1 MMHRKELTRQK
12 IKRILIYYRE
22 LERLH
27 LSHEG
32 AMMLMTYVFSLS
44 ERWIEDIL
52 RTNDLKDYEDIELA
66 HLDLDMKLIDNYA
79 AKCQREAIKQRKEQ
93 LKLF

>member
-1 MMHRKELTRQK
+1 MHRKELTRQK

-32 AMMLMTYVFSLS
+32 SMLLMTYVFSLS
-44 ERWIEDIL
+44 ERWLEDIL
-52 RTNDLKDYEDIELA
+52 RRNDLQDFEDI
-66 HLDLDMKLIDNYA
+66 HLEYIDLDMKLVDNYVQ
-79 AKCQREAIKQRKEQ
+79 KIHRETRNNRKQ